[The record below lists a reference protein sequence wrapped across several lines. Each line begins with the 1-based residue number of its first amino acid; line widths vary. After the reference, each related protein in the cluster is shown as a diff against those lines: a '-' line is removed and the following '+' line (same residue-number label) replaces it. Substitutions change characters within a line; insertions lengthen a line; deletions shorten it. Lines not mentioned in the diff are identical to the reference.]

1 MLAMTDLILGEEQ
14 LVQLAVAAATLR
26 VDDRNEFMRDV
37 MSRLQRLGRAP
48 NDGDVNAAIA
58 ATIDIIP
65 MWSDGVGY

>member
-37 MSRLQRLGRAP
+37 MSRLQRLGQRRTTA
-48 NDGDVNAAIA
+48 
-58 ATIDIIP
+58 
-65 MWSDGVGY
+65 M